1 MKEGE
6 QQMSLSPGASMWLP
20 CEVKAGPFSDERMVL
35 VIADDSEWFGFV
47 NVRWLKKKGLEDQDE
62 VLARVVDVEGPT
74 FRARI
79 PGSALQ
85 SELFQGRVD
94 RAVLNDPLQA

>member
-1 MKEGE
+1 
-6 QQMSLSPGASMWLP
+6 MSLSAGARMWLP
-20 CEVKAGPFSDERMVL
+20 CQVKPGPFSDERMVL

-47 NVRWLKKKGLEDQDE
+47 NVRWLKKRGSEGKDE

-79 PGSALQ
+79 PGNAPQ

-94 RAVLNDPLQA
+94 RAVPQ